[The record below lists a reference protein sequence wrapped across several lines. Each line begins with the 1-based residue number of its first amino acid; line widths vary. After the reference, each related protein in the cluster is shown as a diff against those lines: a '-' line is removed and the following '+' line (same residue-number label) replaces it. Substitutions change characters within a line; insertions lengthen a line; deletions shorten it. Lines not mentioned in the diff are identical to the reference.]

1 MIDNAFDLVLHTM
14 AEQYPQNVA
23 FRYVAADGET
33 VVEKTYAQYA
43 EDIRRTVTYL
53 RENVPDLQGRH
64 IAILSKNCYEY
75 GVIAFGTILAGGVV
89 VTVNQK
95 KTWPELEYE
104 LGLVE
109 PALLFNDGIDYGCRE
124 QLEAAYGDRL
134 RPMDAFRDCAP
145 AQGLTNTRKP
155 DDLMVLMFTSG
166 TTGRSK
172 AVMLSERNFFTTT
185 GAQVVFGDAMLA
197 YKHEHFPENKNDV
210 LSNFS
215 ILPLFHLG
223 TFICLFVWPCKG
235 WALNLSSDLREFYRD
250 LKLMHSDAMAVAPML
265 MES

>member
-33 VVEKTYAQYA
+33 VVEKTYAQYV

-75 GVIAFGTILAGGVV
+75 GVIAFGAILAGGVV

-109 PALLFNDGIDYGCRE
+109 PAPVSYTH
-124 QLEAAYGDRL
+124 L
-134 RPMDAFRDCAP
+134 RA
-145 AQGLTNTRKP
+145 
-155 DDLMVLMFTSG
+155 
-166 TTGRSK
+166 
-172 AVMLSERNFFTTT
+172 
-185 GAQVVFGDAMLA
+185 
-197 YKHEHFPENKNDV
+197 HE
-210 LSNFS
+210 
-215 ILPLFHLG
+215 
-223 TFICLFVWPCKG
+223 T
-235 WALNLSSDLREFYRD
+235 
-250 LKLMHSDAMAVAPML
+250 
-265 MES
+265 

>member
-23 FRYVAADGET
+23 FRYVAADGKT

-145 AQGLTNTRKP
+145 AQG
-155 DDLMVLMFTSG
+155 
-166 TTGRSK
+166 
-172 AVMLSERNFFTTT
+172 
-185 GAQVVFGDAMLA
+185 
-197 YKHEHFPENKNDV
+197 
-210 LSNFS
+210 
-215 ILPLFHLG
+215 
-223 TFICLFVWPCKG
+223 
-235 WALNLSSDLREFYRD
+235 
-250 LKLMHSDAMAVAPML
+250 
-265 MES
+265 